1 MTESDNSFVAVNVDE
16 AAFRK
21 VFDRYYPRMLAFLRS
36 FLQSDD
42 DAEDVAQN
50 VFVKLWMKREVLLD
64 REYLDIYLFR
74 MTVNFAINFSKV
86 RKRHVGL
93 EDIDL
98 PDELDPGKEFDS
110 RKRLD
115 TIFKAVSEMPEKRRE
130 VFILSR
136 LHGMSHKEIA
146 EKLNVSAKTHIN
158 SKHIPVTIGRAAE
171 IIGLA
176 KPSLYR
182 YTANGLIPCYK
193 RGKRLYFFED
203 ELYDW
208 IRRGKLEELEIAHK
222 DDPYPLVQLTPRQS
236 KKRF

>member
-1 MTESDNSFVAVNVDE
+1 MDE

-98 PDELDPGKEFDS
+98 PDELDPGLEFDS

-115 TIFKAVSEMPEKRRE
+115 TIFKAVSEMPEK
-130 VFILSR
+130 
-136 LHGMSHKEIA
+136 
-146 EKLNVSAKTHIN
+146 LNVSAKTVENHIN
-158 SKHIPVTIGRAAE
+158 FALRELRKIKYVIV
-171 IIGLA
+171 
-176 KPSLYR
+176 
-182 YTANGLIPCYK
+182 
-193 RGKRLYFFED
+193 FF
-203 ELYDW
+203 
-208 IRRGKLEELEIAHK
+208 ISM
-222 DDPYPLVQLTPRQS
+222 VFS
-236 KKRF
+236 

>member
-74 MTVNFAINFSKV
+74 MTVNFAINFAKV

-98 PDELDPGKEFDS
+98 PDELDS

-146 EKLNVSAKTHIN
+146 EKLNVSAKTVENHIN
-158 SKHIPVTIGRAAE
+158 FALRELRKIKY
-171 IIGLA
+171 IIV
-176 KPSLYR
+176 
-182 YTANGLIPCYK
+182 
-193 RGKRLYFFED
+193 FF
-203 ELYDW
+203 
-208 IRRGKLEELEIAHK
+208 ISM
-222 DDPYPLVQLTPRQS
+222 VFS
-236 KKRF
+236 

>member
-1 MTESDNSFVAVNVDE
+1 MAVNVDE
-16 AAFRK
+16 AEFRK

-50 VFVKLWMKREVLLD
+50 VFVKLWMKRDVLLD

-74 MTVNFAINFSKV
+74 MKV

-98 PDELDPGKEFDS
+98 PDELDPGQEFDS

-146 EKLNVSAKTHIN
+146 EKLNVSAKTVENHIN
-158 SKHIPVTIGRAAE
+158 FALRELRKIKY
-171 IIGLA
+171 IIV
-176 KPSLYR
+176 
-182 YTANGLIPCYK
+182 
-193 RGKRLYFFED
+193 FF
-203 ELYDW
+203 
-208 IRRGKLEELEIAHK
+208 ISM
-222 DDPYPLVQLTPRQS
+222 VFS
-236 KKRF
+236 

>member
-21 VFDRYYPRMLAFLRS
+21 VFGRYYPRMLAFLRS

-98 PDELDPGKEFDS
+98 PDELDPGLEFDS
-110 RKRLD
+110 RNRLD

-146 EKLNVSAKTHIN
+146 EKLNVSAKTVENHIN
-158 SKHIPVTIGRAAE
+158 FALRELRKMKY
-171 IIGLA
+171 IIV
-176 KPSLYR
+176 
-182 YTANGLIPCYK
+182 
-193 RGKRLYFFED
+193 FF
-203 ELYDW
+203 
-208 IRRGKLEELEIAHK
+208 ISM
-222 DDPYPLVQLTPRQS
+222 VFS
-236 KKRF
+236 

>member
-1 MTESDNSFVAVNVDE
+1 MAVNVDE
-16 AAFRK
+16 AEFRK

-50 VFVKLWMKREVLLD
+50 VFVKLWMKRDVLLD

-98 PDELDPGKEFDS
+98 PDELDPGQELDS

-115 TIFKAVSEMPEKRRE
+115 TIFTAGSERPKR
-130 VFILSR
+130 SR
-136 LHGMSHKEIA
+136 I
-146 EKLNVSAKTHIN
+146 T
-158 SKHIPVTIGRAAE
+158 
-171 IIGLA
+171 
-176 KPSLYR
+176 
-182 YTANGLIPCYK
+182 
-193 RGKRLYFFED
+193 
-203 ELYDW
+203 
-208 IRRGKLEELEIAHK
+208 
-222 DDPYPLVQLTPRQS
+222 
-236 KKRF
+236 

>member
-16 AAFRK
+16 AEFRK

-98 PDELDPGKEFDS
+98 PEELDPGQEFDS
-110 RKRLD
+110 RNGS
-115 TIFKAVSEMPEKRRE
+115 TPY
-130 VFILSR
+130 
-136 LHGMSHKEIA
+136 
-146 EKLNVSAKTHIN
+146 
-158 SKHIPVTIGRAAE
+158 SK
-171 IIGLA
+171 
-176 KPSLYR
+176 
-182 YTANGLIPCYK
+182 
-193 RGKRLYFFED
+193 
-203 ELYDW
+203 
-208 IRRGKLEELEIAHK
+208 
-222 DDPYPLVQLTPRQS
+222 PYPKCRKNDVKCSFSADCTG
-236 KKRF
+236 

>member
-1 MTESDNSFVAVNVDE
+1 MAVDVDE

-36 FLQSDD
+36 FLQSDY

-50 VFVKLWMKREVLLD
+50 VFVKLWMKREVLD

-74 MTVNFAINFSKV
+74 MTVNSAINFSKV

-98 PDELDPGKEFDS
+98 PDELDPGLEFDS

-146 EKLNVSAKTHIN
+146 EKLNVSAKTVENHIN
-158 SKHIPVTIGRAAE
+158 FALRELRKIKY
-171 IIGLA
+171 IIV
-176 KPSLYR
+176 
-182 YTANGLIPCYK
+182 
-193 RGKRLYFFED
+193 FF
-203 ELYDW
+203 
-208 IRRGKLEELEIAHK
+208 ISM
-222 DDPYPLVQLTPRQS
+222 VFS
-236 KKRF
+236 